1 MQVMNKIRFTKFW
14 LESRV
19 LSVLIFLFTI
29 LNFSCVTSKQFR
41 DVQLQKDRLQN
52 ERDSLVGINERLTV
66 ENTEISTQIKNFKDE
81 LEKLKRDKSA
91 MIQELDN
98 MKKDYQIMKRGYYE
112 LQQAQASLVK
122 GNNRETRRLLN
133 QLQLT
138 QEELQAREDKL
149 REMSRVMD
157 EKKRALDE
165 LQYEVDKR
173 NARLL
178 ELEKLLTEKDEM
190 MDELKR
196 KVSNALMGF
205 ENDGLTITQKNGN
218 IYVSMDE
225 KLLFKSGSYK
235 VDSRGEQAIS
245 KIASVLEQNTD
256 INIMIEGHTDNVPYR
271 STSGQIND
279 NWDLSVKRATTIVKL
294 LLKNSTIN
302 PKRVTAAGRGEFFPV
317 DPANT
322 PEARQK
328 NRRTEIILAPNLDEL
343 YKLLET
349 GN

>member
-1 MQVMNKIRFTKFW
+1 MNQNQNRKPGMLKT
-14 LESRV
+14 V
-19 LSVLIFLFTI
+19 IFGCSIFFVTM
-29 LNFSCVTSKQFR
+29 NFSCVSSKQFR
-41 DVQLQKDRLQN
+41 EVQSQKDRLQN
-52 ERDSLVGINERLTV
+52 ERDSLVGLNDKLTV
-66 ENTEISTQIKNFKDE
+66 ENTEISSQLNKMKDE
-81 LEKLKRDKSA
+81 LEALKREKSA
-91 MIQELDN
+91 MTQELDRL
-98 MKKDYQIMKRGYYE
+98 KKDYQIMKRGYYE
-112 LQQAQASLVK
+112 MQQAQASLVK
-122 GNNRETRRLLN
+122 GNNRETKRLLK
-133 QLQLT
+133 QLQTT
-138 QEELQAREDKL
+138 QDELQTREDKL

-178 ELEKLLTEKDEM
+178 ELEKMLNEKDEM
-190 MDELKR
+190 MNELKR
-196 KVSNALMGF
+196 KVSKALMGF

-235 VDSRGEQAIS
+235 VDARGEQAIG
-245 KIASVLEQNTD
+245 KIARVLEQHPD

-271 STSGQIND
+271 SSSGQIED

-343 YKLLET
+343 YNLIQT

>member
-1 MQVMNKIRFTKFW
+1 MNKIPFTKLW

>member
-1 MQVMNKIRFTKFW
+1 MQVMNKNPFTKFW
-14 LESRV
+14 LKGRF
-19 LSVLIFLFTI
+19 LSILIFIFTT
-29 LNFSCVTSKQFR
+29 LNFSCVTSKQFK
-41 DVQLQKDRLQN
+41 DVQSQKDRLQS
-52 ERDSLVGINERLTV
+52 ERDSLLGINERLTV
-66 ENTEISTQIKNFKDE
+66 ENTEISSQINNLKDE
-81 LEKLKRDKSA
+81 LEELKRDKSA
-91 MIQELDN
+91 MTQELDN
-98 MKKDYQIMKRGYYE
+98 LKKDYQIMKRGYYE
-112 LQQAQASLVK
+112 LQQAQTSLVK
-122 GNNRETRRLLN
+122 GNNRETRRLLK
-133 QLQLT
+133 QLQTT

-190 MDELKR
+190 MNELKR
-196 KVSNALMGF
+196 KVSKALMGF
-205 ENDGLTITQKNGN
+205 ENDGLTITQKNGK

-245 KIASVLEQNTD
+245 KIARVLEQNTD
-256 INIMIEGHTDNVPYR
+256 INIMIEVHTDNVPYR
-271 STSGQIND
+271 SSSGQIED

-294 LLKNSTIN
+294 LLKRSTIN

-328 NRRTEIILAPNLDEL
+328 NRRTEIILTPNLDEL
-343 YKLLET
+343 YKLLDT
-349 GN
+349 SN

>member
-1 MQVMNKIRFTKFW
+1 MHIIKTNNDPLFKVTAFVFF
-14 LESRV
+14 
-19 LSVLIFLFTI
+19 IFLI
-29 LNFSCVTSKQFR
+29 SLNFSCVSSKQFR
-41 DVQLQKDRLQN
+41 EVQSQKERLQS
-52 ERDSLVGINERLTV
+52 ERDSLVGLNDKLTV
-66 ENTEISTQIKNFKDE
+66 ENTEISSQLAKMKDE
-81 LEKLKRDKSA
+81 LEALKREKSA
-91 MIQELDN
+91 LTQELDHLQ
-98 MKKDYQIMKRGYYE
+98 KEYQIMKRGYYE
-112 LQQAQASLVK
+112 MQQAQASLVK
-122 GNNRETRRLLN
+122 GNNRETRRLLK
-133 QLQLT
+133 QLQTT
-138 QEELQAREDKL
+138 QDELQAREDKL

-178 ELEKLLTEKDEM
+178 ELEKMLNEKDEM
-190 MDELKR
+190 MNDLKR
-196 KVSNALMGF
+196 KVSKALMGF

-235 VDSRGEQAIS
+235 VDARGEQAIG
-245 KIASVLEQNTD
+245 KIARVLEQHPD

-271 STSGQIND
+271 SSDGPIED

-294 LLKNSTIN
+294 LLDNSTIN

-343 YKLLET
+343 YNLINT
-349 GN
+349 NN